1 MPPRVACYYRS
12 YGGVGPPERTIV
24 EKVVGRSSASPSRE
38 AVVGALDNCYHP
50 CRRDRRI
57 SVVDM
62 GLIESIEIR

>member
-1 MPPRVACYYRS
+1 
-12 YGGVGPPERTIV
+12 VGPPERRIV

>member
-1 MPPRVACYYRS
+1 MARGVACDYRS
-12 YGGVGPPERTIV
+12 YGDVGPLERRIV